1 MANLWVG
8 TDYYIPSIDSSGDTF
23 IVTVN
28 STTTSNT
35 YLVSTDKNAPA
46 MNTEAVGA
54 AAIIWLKDFGWATD
68 YQFAPHED
76 DSRRTTITPS
86 STTSENGTGLEVE
99 YAIAANGFLKDN
111 FLVHFDTKVANANTV
126 SYHVTAGGTGWQEQ
140 DQITFTNISGGHP
153 EGASDEKFN
162 NFTGNIIWT
171 DKNGPC
177 FMVGTPDADLAS
189 NATFHVN
196 AMIRAGTWTP

>member
-8 TDYYIPSIDSSGDTF
+8 TDYYIPSIDQSGSSFEIT
-23 IVTVN
+23 IN

-35 YLVSTDKNAPA
+35 FIYSTGKNQIQAKL
-46 MNTEAVGA
+46 ESVGA
-54 AAIIWLKDFGWATD
+54 AAIVCFPDPP
-68 YQFAPHED
+68 FANCYFNTSSD

-86 STTSENGTGLEVE
+86 STTSKNGTGLQVE

-111 FLVHFDTKVANANTV
+111 FPVHFDTKVSNANTV
-126 SYHVTAGGTGWQEQ
+126 SYHVTAGGTGWEEQ
-140 DQITFTNISGGHP
+140 DQITFTNISSGFP
-153 EGASDEKFN
+153 KGATSEQFY
-162 NFTGNIIWT
+162 NFTGNVIWT

-177 FMVGTPDADLAS
+177 FMEGTPEVNLAS